1 MPTPF
6 EAGKN
11 ARELGIDTS
20 KKFVII
26 STDKGDRNRGLKAGD
41 IVTLRGDDGS
51 CAPFFLDKNGET
63 CCLYWSQL
71 AYADEPE
78 VKEEY
83 VPMVGDRVSLE
94 GEIVSVEDGPNTAIK
109 FVCGSID
116 MLCLMPSKVMKRA
129 TLLSR
134 PTPKREMT
142 LKQIEEKLG
151 FEIKIVE

>member
-20 KKFVII
+20 RKFVIV
-26 STDKGDRNRGLKAGD
+26 STDEGDRNRGLKVGD

-51 CAPFFLDKNGET
+51 CAPFFLDKNGESR
-63 CCLYWSQL
+63 CLLWSQL

-78 VKEEY
+78 AKEEY
-83 VPMVGDRVSLE
+83 VPMVGDRISLE
-94 GEIVSVEDGPNTAIK
+94 GVVATHNHPNGGAWVDFHKDVDNVFLI
-109 FVCGSID
+109 GSI
-116 MLCLMPSKVMKRA
+116 MKNA